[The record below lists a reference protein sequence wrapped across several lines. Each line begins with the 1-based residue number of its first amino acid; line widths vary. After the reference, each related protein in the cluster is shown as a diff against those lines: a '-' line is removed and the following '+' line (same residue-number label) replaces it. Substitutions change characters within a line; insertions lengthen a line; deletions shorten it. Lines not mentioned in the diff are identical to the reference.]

1 MTHATG
7 SDGRNSLFADR
18 NFLWLMGGGAVS
30 MLGDQFTLIALPWLV
45 LKQTG
50 DTLVLGLVLATM
62 SIPRAVFIL
71 IGGAVTDRYA
81 PKRVLMLTKYANLL
95 LIGALGALTLSGQL
109 ALWMVFTLGFA
120 IGLASAFSIPSG
132 SSIMP
137 LMIVPARLQAANGV
151 LMAVRQVTLLLGPLL
166 AGLLIALFGDTARA
180 TDTAGIGL
188 AFLVDAASFG
198 ISAWT
203 LTKVVAI
210 AEPTRSDEGML
221 AAVLVGLRH
230 FWNDHSLRTLCL
242 YFSAIAF
249 FIGGP
254 VQVALP
260 VLAATR
266 LGDGAAGYGSLMA
279 AHGAGTLLGMVLSGL
294 RPTLRAGTLGLTILL
309 VDALG
314 GLLLMPMGGI
324 AALWQGVALLLPLGL
339 LAGFMQV
346 TVFTWMQ
353 RRVPP
358 AMLGRAMSLFM
369 FIFLGV
375 APLSAAVTGWLM
387 RGLPLEQI
395 FFGAGAILIAI
406 VLAALTSPRVRAIG
420 APLPT

>member
-1 MTHATG
+1 MSQAPT
-7 SDGRNSLFADR
+7 LFADR
-18 NFLWLMGGGAVS
+18 NFRWLIGGGAIS

-45 LKQTG
+45 LKLTG
-50 DTLVLGLVLATM
+50 DTLILGLVLAVM

-81 PKRVLMLTKYANLL
+81 PKRVLMLTKYANLI
-95 LIGALGALTLSGQL
+95 LIGTLAALVLSGQL
-109 ALWMVFTLGFA
+109 ALWMLFGLGFA

-132 SSIMP
+132 SAIMP
-137 LMIVPARLQAANGV
+137 QMIAPAQLQAANGI
-151 LMAVRQVTLLLGPLL
+151 LMALRQITLLLGPLL
-166 AGLLIALFGDTARA
+166 AGLLIQLFGDRVGAS
-180 TDTAGIGL
+180 DTRGIGL

-203 LTKVVAI
+203 LTKVTVLS
-210 AEPTRSDEGML
+210 EPPRSDDAML
-221 AAVLVGLRH
+221 AAVLAGLRH

-242 YFSAIAF
+242 YFCATAF

-254 VQVALP
+254 AQVALP

-266 LGDGAAGYGSLMA
+266 LGDGAAGYGGLMA
-279 AHGAGTLLGMVLSGL
+279 AHGAGTLIGMIVSGL
-294 RPTLRAGTLGLTILL
+294 RPTWRAGTLGLTILL
-309 VDALG
+309 VDALAG
-314 GLLLMPMGGI
+314 ALLMPIGRVD
-324 AALWQGVALLLPLGL
+324 ALWQGAALLLPLGL

-358 AMLGRAMSLFM
+358 ALLGRAMSLFM

-375 APLSAAVTGWLM
+375 APLSAGITGWLM
-387 RGLPLEQI
+387 RGLTLGQV
-395 FFGAGAILIAI
+395 FAGSGAILILI
-406 VLAALTSPRVRAIG
+406 VLLELTSPRIRAIG
-420 APLPT
+420 AS

>member
-1 MTHATG
+1 MSQAPT
-7 SDGRNSLFADR
+7 LFADR
-18 NFLWLMGGGAVS
+18 NFRWLIGGGAIS

-45 LKQTG
+45 LKLTG
-50 DTLVLGLVLATM
+50 DTLILGLVLAVM

-81 PKRVLMLTKYANLL
+81 PKRVLMLTKYANLI
-95 LIGALGALTLSGQL
+95 LIGTLAALVLSGQL
-109 ALWMVFTLGFA
+109 ALWMLFGLGFA

-132 SSIMP
+132 SAIMP
-137 LMIVPARLQAANGV
+137 QMIAPAQLQAANGI
-151 LMAVRQVTLLLGPLL
+151 LMALRQITLLLGPLL
-166 AGLLIALFGDTARA
+166 AGLLIQLFGDRVGAS
-180 TDTAGIGL
+180 DTRGIGL

-203 LTKVVAI
+203 LTKVTVLS
-210 AEPTRSDEGML
+210 EPPRSDDAML
-221 AAVLVGLRH
+221 AAVLAGLRH

-242 YFSAIAF
+242 YFCATAF

-254 VQVALP
+254 AQVALP

-266 LGDGAAGYGSLMA
+266 LGDGAAGYGGLMA
-279 AHGAGTLLGMVLSGL
+279 AHGAGTLIGMIVSGL
-294 RPTLRAGTLGLTILL
+294 RPTWRAGTLGLTILL
-309 VDALG
+309 VDALAG
-314 GLLLMPMGGI
+314 ALLMPIGRVD
-324 AALWQGVALLLPLGL
+324 ALWQGAALLLPLGL

-358 AMLGRAMSLFM
+358 ALLGRAMSLFM

-375 APLSAAVTGWLM
+375 APLSAGITGWLM
-387 RGLPLEQI
+387 RGLTLGQV
-395 FFGAGAILIAI
+395 FAGSGAILILI
-406 VLAALTSPRVRAIG
+406 VLLALTSPRIRAIG
-420 APLPT
+420 AS